1 MSATMDAHRLRGSAR
16 HCRRGLWGMPLMLS
30 VISICAQNQF
40 GFKPFKKKGEGDARY
55 PRTAAP
61 GGERIVIGRL

>member
-1 MSATMDAHRLRGSAR
+1 MSATMDAHRLPGSER
-16 HCRRGLWGMPLMLS
+16 HCRRGLWGMPLLLS

-40 GFKPFKKKGEGDARY
+40 GPFKKKGEGDARY

-61 GGERIVIGRL
+61 GGERIVIGWL